1 MRVTIPLILS
11 FATCALT
18 ALPAAAQE
26 RSFEFALR
34 GGVSAGPSYPGSSDY
49 TASPDI
55 GVTFGAL
62 TWGRIDIGNGARAIP
77 DSGFALRGALKY
89 VGSRDVADNPE
100 LAGMGDI
107 DAALELGFGLTYRE
121 TNWQVF
127 GEVRQG
133 FGGHHGVT
141 GALGGDLIFRPND
154 RLTILAGPRV
164 NLGNTEY
171 AQTYF
176 GVTPA
181 QSGTSAFAAYNAEG
195 GVLGAGVSVEAIYKL
210 DDRWALEGAV
220 SYQKLQNSAADSPIT
235 LNGSDDQWTVRIGL
249 SRVFNLRF

>member
-1 MRVTIPLILS
+1 
-11 FATCALT
+11 
-18 ALPAAAQE
+18 
-26 RSFEFALR
+26 
-34 GGVSAGPSYPGSSDY
+34 
-49 TASPDI
+49 
-55 GVTFGAL
+55 
-62 TWGRIDIGNGARAIP
+62 
-77 DSGFALRGALKY
+77 
-89 VGSRDVADNPE
+89 
-100 LAGMGDI
+100 MGDI